1 MEKKVL
7 SDKKLM
13 TEKPVLLIVDD
24 EEGIR
29 AQLMLALSGEYEVV
43 EASDHDSA
51 LQAVREHRP
60 CLVALDVSLTP
71 GSVDGTEGMTL
82 LKEVLEHDNRI
93 KVIMITAN
101 DEKPTM
107 LKAVAEGAFDY
118 YVKPINLDEIKVMFK
133 RALYLQQL
141 EKENEKMAAALMEQQ
156 SFAEMIGT
164 SDKMQELFRLIRR
177 VAPTD
182 ATVLITGESGTGK
195 ELVARALHYASS
207 RKDHP
212 FIVINCGAIPENL
225 LESELFGH
233 EKGSFTDAYTQK
245 IGKVEL
251 ADKGTVFLD
260 EIGEL
265 TLALQVKLLRF
276 LQEHV
281 IERVG
286 GNKPIEI
293 DVRVIAATN
302 SDLEQRMKEGTF
314 REDLFYR
321 LSVVSLDMPPL
332 RLRGDDIILLAT
344 HCLGIFCREAN
355 KKIKGFSKEALKALI
370 RYPWPGN
377 VRELENKIRRA
388 VILNNSPLVT
398 SQDLGF
404 QDIPENST
412 LSLKNAREKLEH
424 QYIREALAKHKGN
437 ISRTARE
444 LGISRV
450 SLYDLMKRYKIEY
463 NK

>member
-7 SDKKLM
+7 SDKKVLAG
-13 TEKPVLLIVDD
+13 KPVILIVDD

-29 AQLMLALSGEYEVV
+29 AQLTLALSGEYEIV

-51 LQAVREHRP
+51 IKAVHEHDP
-60 CLVALDVSLTP
+60 SLVALDVSLIP

-82 LKEVLEHDNRI
+82 LRKILEHDSRV

-101 DEKPTM
+101 DEKPMM

-141 EKENEKMAAALMEQQ
+141 EKENEQMAAALMEKQ
-156 SFAEMIGT
+156 SFSEMIGT
-164 SDKMQELFRLIRR
+164 CDKMQELFRLIRR

-182 ATVLITGESGTGK
+182 ATVLVTGESGTGK
-195 ELVARALHYASS
+195 ELVARALHYASN
-207 RKDHP
+207 RRDHP

-233 EKGSFTDAYTQK
+233 EKGAFTDAYTQK

-265 TLALQVKLLRF
+265 TLSLQVKLLRF

-286 GNKPIEI
+286 GNKPIEL

-302 SDLEQRMKEGTF
+302 SDLQQRMSEGTF

-332 RLRGDDIILLAT
+332 RMRSDDIVLIAT
-344 HCLGIFCREAN
+344 HYLEAYSREAG
-355 KKIKGFSKEALKALI
+355 KKIKGFSKDALKSLL
-370 RYPWPGN
+370 RYSWPGN

-388 VILNNSPLVT
+388 VILRNSSLIN
-398 SQDLGF
+398 SHDLGF
-404 QDIPENST
+404 QNTPESFT
-412 LSLKNAREKLEH
+412 FSLKTAREKIEQ

-437 ISRTARE
+437 ISRTSRE

-450 SLYDLMKRYKIEY
+450 SLYDLMKRYKIGHG
-463 NK
+463 K